1 MSTAESKDQG
11 LDLSPGAKIWGLT
24 PPELHT
30 AAWRGR
36 GVQTVH
42 RGERFEQ
49 CEGVEIYLLL
59 EKFQLVIFDLGKI
72 AELLVWTSTP
82 TTHVEILEQGRE
94 RYREELSRSETGDVL
109 GVRRSYGY
117 IESSI
122 ASAVFTTS
130 EKEAKLWAAGM
141 PLADSAKNSDLHEV
155 QVFGHAY
162 DARREGDEED
172 FLKWIIAS
180 WVDPQRV
187 LPEVTE
193 IQPGIFSYQGALPP
207 EGVTL
212 IAPFWIGCGR
222 ESTPRRVYVG
232 PEFLL
237 DQNEGERTYAKA
249 SIRTIREI
257 SIPGGRKGK
266 HLMPRRLVGGVLK
279 RVFDFSMAGL
289 ALLCLS
295 PIFLLVSILIFFDDG
310 FPLFFG
316 HVRQQR
322 GGQGF
327 KCWKFRTM
335 AQNSESLV
343 AQLQSI
349 NKADGPQVFIENDP
363 RVTRLGS
370 VLRRLHI
377 DELPQLWN
385 VVRGEMSLVGPRPS
399 PDRENQFCPAWREM
413 RLSVRPGIT
422 GLWQVRRTRAEG
434 EDFQEWIRYDIE
446 YVRTA
451 SFLLDLKILVATVRN
466 MIRTG

>member
-1 MSTAESKDQG
+1 MPTAESKDRD
-11 LDLSPGAKIWGLT
+11 LDLTPRAKIWGLT
-24 PPELHT
+24 PSEIHK
-30 AAWRGR
+30 AAWRGK
-36 GVQTVH
+36 GVQAVH
-42 RGERFEQ
+42 RGERFER

-59 EKFQLVIFDLGKI
+59 EESQLVIFDLGKI
-72 AELLVWTSTP
+72 AELLVWTSTS
-82 TTHVEILEQGRE
+82 TTHVEILEQGQE

-130 EKEAKLWAAGM
+130 EEEAKAWAAGM
-141 PLADSAKNSDLHEV
+141 PLADDAKNKNLHEV
-155 QVFGHAY
+155 QVFGHVY

-172 FLKWIIAS
+172 FLKWTVAS

-193 IQPGIFSYQGALPP
+193 IEPGIFSYQGALPP

-212 IAPFWIGCGR
+212 IPPFWIGCGR
-222 ESTPRRVYVG
+222 EITDRRVCVG
-232 PEFLL
+232 PALLL
-237 DQNEGERTYAKA
+237 DEDEGESPRAKA
-249 SIRTIREI
+249 SARTIREI
-257 SIPGGRKGK
+257 PIPGGGKGK
-266 HLMPRRLVGGVLK
+266 RLMPRRVFGGVLK
-279 RVFDFSMAGL
+279 RAFDFSMAGL

-310 FPLFFG
+310 FPIFFG

-335 AQNSESLV
+335 RQDAESLV

-370 VLRRLHI
+370 VLRRFHI

-434 EDFQEWIRYDIE
+434 EDFQEWIKYDIQ

-451 SFLLDLKILVATVRN
+451 SFIVDLKILVATVRN
-466 MIRTG
+466 MISDG